1 MYFYQIVKRTKL
13 IENVLLPNK
22 TESVRCEWSKDY
34 IYKKKNAF
42 SVLGNMENSGSNC
55 LITIDLSGSHHLT
68 AQDFSETNWLITP
81 NTQ

>member
-1 MYFYQIVKRTKL
+1 MVSFLTKQRALDASGVK
-13 IENVLLPNK
+13 II
-22 TESVRCEWSKDY
+22 Y
-34 IYKKKNAF
+34 IKKNAF